1 MSLCFVCYS
10 SFVRAYMIKEEQA
23 VYTVE
28 RKDAAA
34 FLGVSLR
41 TIDRYIRSGK
51 LSHEKNGYNVFLM
64 QSELTEMK
72 DDRTE
77 TISSVDIVQMDTVET
92 QEQALDTPN
101 FESHGQENFETL
113 VYKGLYESTK
123 KELVKK
129 QKEIDGLNY
138 RLGQIEI
145 ELKNTVPLLAYNE
158 RTEGQEKH
166 ILDLKDKLHD
176 TRENVF
182 QERMLREKATR
193 EKRFFLGLA
202 LFFTSVSVILY
213 ALLTA
218 NI

>member
-1 MSLCFVCYS
+1 
-10 SFVRAYMIKEEQA
+10 MIKEEQA

-41 TIDRYIRSGK
+41 TVDRYIRANK
-51 LSHEKNGYNVFLM
+51 LSHRKAGYNVYLM
-64 QSELTEMK
+64 QSELTALKNNRVES
-72 DDRTE
+72 
-77 TISSVDIVQMDTVET
+77 ISSVDIVDMDMEEN
-92 QEQALDTPN
+92 EQALETPR
-101 FESHGQENFETL
+101 FESNGHGQENFETL

-123 KELVKK
+123 KELFKK

-158 RTEGQEKH
+158 KNETQEKH

-218 NI
+218 NL

>member
-1 MSLCFVCYS
+1 
-10 SFVRAYMIKEEQA
+10 MIKEELA

-41 TIDRYIRSGK
+41 TVDRYIRGNK
-51 LSHEKNGYNVFLM
+51 LSHRKAGYNVYLM
-64 QSELTEMK
+64 QSELTALKNNRVES
-72 DDRTE
+72 
-77 TISSVDIVQMDTVET
+77 ISNVDIVDMDMDDEEQMLET
-92 QEQALDTPN
+92 PRFDAGS
-101 FESHGQENFETL
+101 SHSNGPETFETL

-123 KELVKK
+123 KELFKK

-138 RLGQIEI
+138 RLGQVEI

-158 RTEGQEKH
+158 KSETQEKH

-182 QERMLREKATR
+182 QERVLREKATR

-218 NI
+218 NL

>member
-1 MSLCFVCYS
+1 
-10 SFVRAYMIKEEQA
+10 MIKEEQA

-41 TIDRYIRSGK
+41 TVDRYIRSNK
-51 LSHEKNGYNVFLM
+51 LSHRKAGYNVYLM
-64 QSELTEMK
+64 QSELTELK
-72 DDRTE
+72 NDRIE
-77 TISSVDIVQMDTVET
+77 TISSVDIVDMDMDEPMQAVDMPRFET
-92 QEQALDTPN
+92 PGSDT
-101 FESHGQENFETL
+101 FETL

-129 QKEIDGLNY
+129 QKEVDGLNY
-138 RLGQIEI
+138 RLGQLEI

-158 RTEGQEKH
+158 KNEVQEKH

-182 QERMLREKATR
+182 QERMMREKATR

-218 NI
+218 NL

>member
-1 MSLCFVCYS
+1 
-10 SFVRAYMIKEEQA
+10 MIKEEQA

-41 TIDRYIRSGK
+41 TIDRYIRGNK
-51 LSHEKNGYNVFLM
+51 LSHRKNGYNVYLM
-64 QSELTEMK
+64 QSELTHLKNNRVEII
-72 DDRTE
+72 DR
-77 TISSVDIVQMDTVET
+77 VDIVDMDTEEEIQSLET
-92 QEQALDTPN
+92 PHFDAG
-101 FESHGQENFETL
+101 GQENFETL

-123 KELVKK
+123 KELIKK

-158 RTEGQEKH
+158 KSETQEKH

-182 QERMLREKATR
+182 QERMLRDKATR

-218 NI
+218 NL

>member
-1 MSLCFVCYS
+1 
-10 SFVRAYMIKEEQA
+10 MIKEEIA
-23 VYTVE
+23 LYTVE

-34 FLGVSLR
+34 FLGMSLR
-41 TIDRYIRSGK
+41 TIDRYIRANK
-51 LSHEKNGYNVFLM
+51 LSHRKSGYNVYLM
-64 QSELTEMK
+64 QSELTNLK
-72 DDRTE
+72 NNRTE
-77 TISSVDIVQMDTVET
+77 LVSSVDIVDIDNT
-92 QEQALDTPN
+92 QEEQSADMPR
-101 FESHGQENFETL
+101 FEMPGQDNFETL

-123 KELVKK
+123 KELIKK
-129 QKEIDGLNY
+129 QKEVDGLNY
-138 RLGQIEI
+138 RLGQVEI

-158 RTEGQEKH
+158 KQEVQEKH

-218 NI
+218 NL

>member
-1 MSLCFVCYS
+1 
-10 SFVRAYMIKEEQA
+10 MIKEEQA

-41 TIDRYIRSGK
+41 TIDRYIRGNK
-51 LSHEKNGYNVFLM
+51 LTHQKNGYNVYLN
-64 QSELTEMK
+64 QSELTDLMEN
-72 DDRTE
+72 RVE
-77 TISSVDIVQMDTVET
+77 TVTNVDVVDMDKQEEPKAQSVDIPRFDSPEGDT
-92 QEQALDTPN
+92 
-101 FESHGQENFETL
+101 FETL

-123 KELVKK
+123 KELFRK
-129 QKEIDGLNY
+129 QKEIEGLHY
-138 RLGQIEI
+138 RLGQVEI

-158 RTEGQEKH
+158 QQETQEKH
-166 ILDLKDKLHD
+166 VLDLKDKLHD

-182 QERMLREKATR
+182 QERMLRDKATR
-193 EKRFFLGLA
+193 EKRFFLSLA

-218 NI
+218 NL